1 MADCCYYFVCL
12 IAVQTRWAGET
23 RACVVCDLPEEVVGC
38 EDYITGPH
46 GCKKI

>member
-1 MADCCYYFVCL
+1 MCDLPEEVVGCEDY
-12 IAVQTRWAGET
+12 ITGET

-38 EDYITGPH
+38 EDYSTVPY